1 MKGFLALLAVSLV
14 AMTSSAQ
21 TQSSVAQTTVPGSAT
36 AAASTSATPAAKP
49 GATTSTTSAEGAVPE
64 FEAATIKPVKEPDPN
79 QMHDRTDGRRYTVR
93 NATLRDLIL
102 MAYRVD
108 RQQIAGGPAWTATD
122 EYDVVAVAE
131 SDTQLEDHGDEMM
144 RTLLAERF
152 QLKFHWEQRERSVY
166 ALVVAK
172 GGTKLKVADV
182 NGQPNKGCR
191 SLGNCSFTKVPL
203 ADFCRFMGF
212 VVMDKPVVDKTGLA
226 GEFDI
231 TLKWTPDETQFDG
244 MGIHVPPAVDNPN
257 APPEL
262 FTAIQEELGLR
273 LEPRKI
279 PAEVLVIDHAE
290 RPSEN

>member
-1 MKGFLALLAVSLV
+1 MKYAPAFLVICLV
-14 AMTSSAQ
+14 ATSSLSQ
-21 TQSSVAQTTVPGSAT
+21 TPTNPGQTPGAASSSTTASSAT
-36 AAASTSATPAAKP
+36 AASD
-49 GATTSTTSAEGAVPE
+49 ATTTVPE

-79 QMHDRTDGRRYTVR
+79 RMNDRREGRRYTVR

-102 MAYRVD
+102 MAYGVD

-166 ALVVAK
+166 ALQVAK
-172 GGTKLKVADV
+172 GGPKLKAADP
-182 NGQPNKGCR
+182 NGQPNKGCNHPGDCFFIKV
-191 SLGNCSFTKVPL
+191 SLAEF
-203 ADFCRFMGF
+203 ARFMSF

-226 GEFDI
+226 GEYDI
-231 TLKWTPDETQFDG
+231 TLKWTRDESQFAS
-244 MGIHVPPAVDNPN
+244 MGVHVPPPVDNPN
-257 APPEL
+257 APPGL
-262 FTAIQEELGLR
+262 FTAIQEQLGLR
-273 LEPRKI
+273 LEAQKI
-279 PAEVLVIDHAE
+279 PAEVFVIDHAE